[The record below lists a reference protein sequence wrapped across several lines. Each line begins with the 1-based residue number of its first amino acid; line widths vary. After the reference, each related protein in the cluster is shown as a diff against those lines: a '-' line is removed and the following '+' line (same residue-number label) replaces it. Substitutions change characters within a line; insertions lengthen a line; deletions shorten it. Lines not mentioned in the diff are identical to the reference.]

1 MRQAALAVTGPVD
14 RVLGWHD
21 QIFVML
27 ALSALGVSL
36 AINIA
41 NLVVRNVFGQ
51 GLRSV
56 FSWTLVLFV
65 WMVFLSFYPIYRRRI
80 DIAVDVIVRR
90 LPPGARRAMR
100 LATDALGI
108 AVVGVVLAAA
118 PTIFATQ
125 VGIIDFVGLPRY
137 SLSIPLLASCTLI
150 AVDFAM
156 DALHT
161 LLGQEPPHMSEE
173 AALSLH

>member
-1 MRQAALAVTGPVD
+1 MCRAARAITGLVD
-14 RVLGWHD
+14 RLPGWLD
-21 QIFVML
+21 RLFVML

-36 AINIA
+36 ALNIA
-41 NLVVRNVFGQ
+41 NLVVRNLFGH

-90 LPPGARRAMR
+90 LPPGGRRAMR
-100 LATDALGI
+100 LATDALGL
-108 AVVGVVLAAA
+108 AVVGVVLASA

-137 SLSIPLLASCTLI
+137 SLSVPLLASCVLI
-150 AVDFAM
+150 AGDFAM

-173 AALSLH
+173 AALSLL